1 MSPLL
6 ERFFHDLQLAE
17 RSESTRRAYVRVV
30 ADFARFSGK
39 SPDRLGREHVRRFLL
54 HLLNEKRLSRSSCR
68 QAASALRFFYHKT
81 LRKDWILDSVASAR
95 GRKKLPVVL
104 SQEEVTRFFLALG
117 SLKYRA
123 ILMVEYG
130 AGLRVGEAI
139 ALRVTD
145 IDSSRMVIRI
155 HEGKGDNDRYVMLGQ
170 RLLLV
175 LREYWK
181 AARPKGFLFPGRGKS
196 GHISYSS
203 VNRACERAAR
213 DAKLKKAVTTHVL
226 RHSFATHLME
236 NGTDLRI
243 IQVLLGHR
251 SLRTTA
257 VYTHV
262 SRKALQSTKSPL
274 DLLDNDLSAGGNEKS

>member
-1 MSPLL
+1 MSPLR
-6 ERFFHDLQLAE
+6 ERFLHDLQLAE
-17 RSESTRRAYVRVV
+17 RSESTQKAYVRWV
-30 ADFARFSGK
+30 ADFAGLFGK

-54 HLLNEKRLSRSSCR
+54 HLANDKGLSRSSCR
-68 QAASALRFFYHKT
+68 QALSALRYFYRKT
-81 LRKDWILDSVASAR
+81 LGRDWFLEGIASSR
-95 GRKKLPVVL
+95 GRRKLPVVL
-104 SQEEVTRFFLALG
+104 SQEEVIRFFLALG

-139 ALRVTD
+139 ALRVSH
-145 IDSSRMVIRI
+145 IDSSRMMIRV
-155 HEGKGDNDRYVMLGQ
+155 HEGKGDNERDVILPQ

-181 AARPKGFLFPGRGKS
+181 AARPKDFMFPGRGKS
-196 GHISYSS
+196 GHICYTS
-203 VNRACERAAR
+203 VNNACERAAR
-213 DAKLKKAVTTHVL
+213 AAGLKKSITTHVL

-251 SLRTTA
+251 SLRTTGL
-257 VYTHV
+257 YTHV

-274 DLLDNDLSAGGNEKS
+274 DLLDTDLSAGGKKQS

>member
-1 MSPLL
+1 
-6 ERFFHDLQLAE
+6 
-17 RSESTRRAYVRVV
+17 
-30 ADFARFSGK
+30 
-39 SPDRLGREHVRRFLL
+39 LG
-54 HLLNEKRLSRSSCR
+54 
-68 QAASALRFFYHKT
+68 
-81 LRKDWILDSVASAR
+81 KDWLLQGVASAR

-104 SQEEVTRFFLALG
+104 SEEEVIRFFLALG

-123 ILMVEYG
+123 ILMIEYG

-139 ALRVTD
+139 VLRVTD

-155 HEGKGDNDRYVMLGQ
+155 DDGKGGNDRYVILPQ
-170 RLLLV
+170 RLLAV

-181 AARPKGFLFPGRGKS
+181 AARPKEFLFPGRGKT
-196 GHISYSS
+196 GHISYTS
-203 VNRACERAAR
+203 VNRACERAAK
-213 DAKLKKAVTTHVL
+213 DAGLKKPVTTHVM

-262 SRKALQSTKSPL
+262 SRKRLQSTKSPL
-274 DLLDNDLSAGGNEKS
+274 DLLDTDLSAGGDEQS

>member
-1 MSPLL
+1 M
-6 ERFFHDLQLAE
+6 
-17 RSESTRRAYVRVV
+17 V
-30 ADFARFSGK
+30 ADFGRFFGK
-39 SPDRLGREHVRRFLL
+39 SPHRLGREHVRRFLL
-54 HLLNEKRLSRSSCR
+54 HLANDKRLSRDSCR
-68 QAASALRFFYHKT
+68 QALSALRFFYRKT
-81 LRKDWILDSVASAR
+81 LGKDWFLEGIASAR

-104 SQEEVTRFFLALG
+104 SQEEVIRFFLALG

-139 ALRVTD
+139 ALRVSH
-145 IDSSRMVIRI
+145 IDSSRMMIRV
-155 HEGKGDNDRYVMLGQ
+155 HQGKGGNDRDVILPQ

-181 AARPKGFLFPGRGKS
+181 AARPKDFLFPGRGKS
-196 GHISYSS
+196 GHISYGS
-203 VNRACERAAR
+203 VNRACKLAAK
-213 DAKLKKAVTTHVL
+213 AAGLKKPITTHVL

-236 NGTDLRI
+236 NGTNLRI

-251 SLRTTA
+251 SVRTTG

-262 SRKALQSTKSPL
+262 SREALQSTKCPL
-274 DLLDNDLSAGGNEKS
+274 DLLDTDLSAGGKKQS

>member
-1 MSPLL
+1 M
-6 ERFFHDLQLAE
+6 
-17 RSESTRRAYVRVV
+17 
-30 ADFARFSGK
+30 
-39 SPDRLGREHVRRFLL
+39 
-54 HLLNEKRLSRSSCR
+54 
-68 QAASALRFFYHKT
+68 
-81 LRKDWILDSVASAR
+81 
-95 GRKKLPVVL
+95 VL

-181 AARPKGFLFPGRGKS
+181 AARPKGFLFPSRGKERPHLLQL
-196 GHISYSS
+196 GQPS
-203 VNRACERAAR
+203 V
-213 DAKLKKAVTTHVL
+213 
-226 RHSFATHLME
+226 
-236 NGTDLRI
+236 
-243 IQVLLGHR
+243 
-251 SLRTTA
+251 
-257 VYTHV
+257 
-262 SRKALQSTKSPL
+262 
-274 DLLDNDLSAGGNEKS
+274 